1 MSTEEK
7 EPEPREP
14 RPWGIRPDDRSSLF
28 WGALACLTAAG
39 LSALAGALIM
49 HHGIRPGFTPEK
61 WLPLVAIVFEI
72 GVVATLVSLTEN
84 TRHKA
89 VGLFGGCAYA
99 CAWLLTLLAL
109 ALEDFVPTWLAVVL
123 YGVIVLG
130 VLAIIGAL
138 IEEHKSL
145 EAVFGVAALLAF
157 VSVKVLLRQ
166 ARRMGLNVGEAL
178 GIGLGVVLL
187 VALVAFTICYS
198 VALLR
203 GGGELGL
210 LGSLLGLAQLAGL
223 GLLGYAVYRLVTGF
237 VAVMQRPELNDQQV
251 EQQLNALLVSVQPLL
266 LLVEVV
272 PAVLTAMWFLSLRG
286 PGGEGA
292 DPEAEDAP

>member
-28 WGALACLTAAG
+28 GGALASLTAAG
-39 LSALAGALIM
+39 LSALASALIM
-49 HHGIRPGFTPEK
+49 HHGIRPGFTPEQ

-72 GVVATLVSLTEN
+72 GVVVTLVGLTEN

-99 CAWLLTLLAL
+99 CGWLLTLLAL

-123 YGVIVLG
+123 YVVIVLG
-130 VLAIIGAL
+130 VLAIVGAL

-145 EAVFGVAALLAF
+145 EAIFGVAAVVAF
-157 VSVKVLLRQ
+157 VSVKVLLRH
-166 ARRMGLNVGEAL
+166 ARRMGMNVGEAL
-178 GIGLGVVLL
+178 GLGLGAVLL
-187 VALVAFTICYS
+187 VALVAFTICYG

-210 LGSLLGLAQLAGL
+210 LGSLLGLAQLACL
-223 GLLGYAVYRLVTGF
+223 GLLGYAVYRLVSGF
-237 VAVMQRPELNDQQV
+237 LVVMQRQELNAQQIDR
-251 EQQLNALLVSVQPLL
+251 ELDALLVSIQPHLL
-266 LLVEVV
+266 VVEVV
-272 PAVLTAMWFLSLRG
+272 PAVLTALWFLSLRG

-292 DPEAEDAP
+292 DPEAEAP